1 MFKNEVYDVTSS
13 CDGCMY
19 GSYPEITISM
29 RFLAAKIQRAKTFF
43 DPRKQSK
50 NWPLSYED
58 LLSIAEKIQKNNV
71 VKIKSRKRKKIFKLA

>member
-1 MFKNEVYDVTSS
+1 
-13 CDGCMY
+13 
-19 GSYPEITISM
+19 M

-58 LLSIAEKIQKNNV
+58 LLSIAERIQKDNIS
-71 VKIKSRKRKKIFKLA
+71 KIKSRERKKIFKLV